1 MARLSAETGPN
12 RHMELP
18 ATIIISAIGMVI
30 AIYTAIT
37 SARKSRVDNLVAII
51 DAQAKHIKEL
61 DSMLHDLQT
70 QLDVATKRITELE
83 SENRRYRR
91 KLLQN
96 CIDPD
101 EDAADGP

>member
-1 MARLSAETGPN
+1 MVAGLSVETGPN

-18 ATIIISAIGMVI
+18 AIIISAIGALI
-30 AIYTAIT
+30 AVATWIT
-37 SARKSRVDNLVAII
+37 SAKKSRVDNLVAII

-61 DSMLHDLQT
+61 EGMMHDLQT

-83 SENRRYRR
+83 ALNRRYRR
-91 KLLQN
+91 MLLDN

-101 EDAADGP
+101 PVPDGP

>member
-1 MARLSAETGPN
+1 
-12 RHMELP
+12 MELP